1 MVTRGGLGRRLLQ
14 GFTLLEVMVATA
26 ILGLSLT
33 VILSSQVGLFS
44 SATYA
49 QKISVATGLARCKM
63 TELEEGFLKM
73 GYPELDA
80 VDEGPC
86 CNNELR
92 PDFSCKWKIE
102 RVELPQPDQFGQ
114 SDGGMSSLF
123 ASPAGSSGLSLGAPM
138 MGADPSMLGLLGGGN
153 ALGDGLSGLGDG
165 GVPSVSGMSGMA
177 GLMASGGGM
186 NGILSMG
193 MTMVYPSL
201 KPMLEASIRKVT
213 VTVLWKD
220 GTRARDL
227 ELLQWVTNPSKG
239 GLILGAPAEATS
251 SGTSPIGT
259 SPGGIAPGGMTPGG
273 MMPGLPRPSG
283 GAR

>member
-1 MVTRGGLGRRLLQ
+1 MKRPPSLGRLLQ

-63 TELEEGFLKM
+63 SELEEGFLKL
-73 GYPELDA
+73 GYPEIDA
-80 VDEGPC
+80 NDEGPC
-86 CNNELR
+86 CNNDAR
-92 PDFSCKWKIE
+92 SDFSCKWKIE

-114 SDGGMSSLF
+114 SDAGAGVSSLL
-123 ASPAGSSGLSLGAPM
+123 ANPAGSSGLSFGAPTA
-138 MGADPSMLGLLGGGN
+138 GDPGLLGLLGGG
-153 ALGDGLSGLGDG
+153 AGLGDG
-165 GVPSVSGMSGMA
+165 GVPSVSGTSGMA
-177 GLMASGGGM
+177 GLMAQSGGM

-213 VTVLWKD
+213 VTVMWKD
-220 GTRARDL
+220 GTRAREL

-239 GLILGAPAEATS
+239 GLVLGAPGEATS
-251 SGTSPIGT
+251 ASPSPTGTGTSAPRLDGGT
-259 SPGGIAPGGMTPGG
+259 
-273 MMPGLPRPSG
+273 R
-283 GAR
+283 